1 MKPKKCRPDAH
12 EPADEPAYQPSAQER
27 SALETYLQSAAD
39 AAPRMTVRDDAA
51 TTLAPDHPDPAVGQV
66 VLMAALGTTDRDFFG
81 GVVRQLGDTSSPGGK
96 VDERALNFM
105 LSVVKGIKPRDQ
117 VEAMLATQ
125 MAAVH
130 VATLASARRLA
141 LAETLPGQDSAERA
155 FNKLSRTYAAQ
166 MEALRRYRSGGEQNV
181 TVQHVSVNDGGQAIV
196 GNVTQAAPATAPRAT
211 APHAILPERPAI
223 SPPAPA
229 DTPMTLLSQP
239 ELAPALVRRARKD
252 GSPA

>member
-1 MKPKKCRPDAH
+1 
-12 EPADEPAYQPSAQER
+12 
-27 SALETYLQSAAD
+27 
-39 AAPRMTVRDDAA
+39 
-51 TTLAPDHPDPAVGQV
+51 
-66 VLMAALGTTDRDFFG
+66 
-81 GVVRQLGDTSSPGGK
+81 
-96 VDERALNFM
+96 
-105 LSVVKGIKPRDQ
+105 
-117 VEAMLATQ
+117 
-125 MAAVH
+125 
-130 VATLASARRLA
+130 
-141 LAETLPGQDSAERA
+141 
-155 FNKLSRTYAAQ
+155 

-211 APHAILPERPAI
+211 APHAPERPAI